1 MVCLRLAGIR
11 SSELQWCGE
20 RELLQVSQIALVVMS
35 QTHAC
40 TPSSS
45 RTHTLIVAE
54 HSDPPCHRLRSSHT
68 YHKHTHNG
76 FTRTLDAGPP
86 SGRRSLHSRHDPSQ
100 LPELST
106 LARSPGWS
114 HACPQARGRL
124 PWRVRNTSLS
134 NPISLCIFR
143 LLFLLYLLTSASFIR
158 LPEPKRRRVTKTDI
172 ATYQYP
178 RIPLWS
184 YHQRRSSVLLCH

>member
-1 MVCLRLAGIR
+1 
-11 SSELQWCGE
+11 
-20 RELLQVSQIALVVMS
+20 MS
-35 QTHAC
+35 QTHPC

-45 RTHTLIVAE
+45 RTHAFIVAE
-54 HSDPPCHRLRSSHT
+54 QSDLPCHRLRSLQT
-68 YHKHTHNG
+68 PHKYTHNG
-76 FTRTLDAGPP
+76 FTRTLDAGPSP
-86 SGRRSLHSRHDPSQ
+86 GSRSLHSRHGPPQ

-114 HACPQARGRL
+114 HACPQARWRL

-134 NPISLCIFR
+134 SSISLCIFR
-143 LLFLLYLLTSASFIR
+143 LLFVLCLLTSASSIR
-158 LPEPKRRRVTKTDI
+158 LADPRSRRVTKTDI